1 MAFIG
6 ILIGK
11 NPEFAMQLKTMLPAM
26 VKNELG
32 DLAQKQMETPMSE
45 EEEMTEEKDRFDEIF
60 EGLDEE

>member
-1 MAFIG
+1 
-6 ILIGK
+6 
-11 NPEFAMQLKTMLPAM
+11 M